1 MTTSTAAVVA
11 TEHTARAGS
20 VTVAD
25 TRLPST
31 WRASLRA
38 VYIIW
43 YRDML
48 RFVRDRVRFATSLAM
63 PVLYLGVFG
72 TGLSSAMGGGFGV
85 PGLKYIQYMFPG
97 VIGMTVLMSG
107 LMGAM
112 SIVWDREFGFLKEV
126 LVAPVHG
133 AAVAVGKALGGATQ
147 ATIQGVVILILAPL
161 LGVALTP
168 LGVVQLLVL
177 IFLLAFAVSSLGVLI
192 STRMK
197 TMQGFQAVMNLL
209 MMPMFFLS
217 GALFL
222 LNGLPGWMTALT
234 RINPA
239 AYGIDAL
246 RRVALTGAGLPNGA
260 VDRLAMTFN
269 GTTVP
274 IAAEIAVLGCF
285 GLAALGLAAWGFGAR
300 E

>member
-1 MTTSTAAVVA
+1 MTATDERTAAERSLAVA
-11 TEHTARAGS
+11 VAR
-20 VTVAD
+20 
-25 TRLPST
+25 RPST

-43 YRDML
+43 YRDMI
-48 RFVRDRVRFATSLAM
+48 RFVRDRARLVTALAM

-72 TGLSSAMGGGFGV
+72 TGLSSALGGGFAI
-85 PGLKYIQYMFPG
+85 PGLKYILYMFPG

-126 LVAPVHG
+126 LVAPIHG
-133 AAVAVGKALGGATQ
+133 SAVAVGKALGGASQ
-147 ATIQGVVILILAPL
+147 AMIQGVVILVLAPL
-161 LGVALTP
+161 LGVALAP
-168 LGVVQLLVL
+168 LGVVELLGL
-177 IFLLAFAVSSLGVLI
+177 IFALAFALSSLGVLI

-197 TMQGFQAVMNLL
+197 TMQGFQVVMNLL

-222 LNGLPGWMTALT
+222 LNGLPGWMTVLT

-239 AYGIDAL
+239 AYGVDAL
-246 RRVALTGAGLPNGA
+246 RRVALGGAGLPSGA
-260 VDRLAMTFN
+260 VDRLAMTLL
-269 GTTVP
+269 GRTVP
-274 IAAEIAVLGCF
+274 IAAEVAVLACF
-285 GLAALGLAAWGFGAR
+285 GLAALGLAARGFGTR